1 MVKDVHILLLIIL
14 CSQRNLENTAKKSHL
29 DAYISLSKSIFLEV
43 WSCQFP
49 RVCPPQHRL
58 LRMKVLHLLHLVGP
72 LPSIWY
78 GGKNFIIVFNC
89 DSSPECLGWR
99 LYLVPYLLVHF
110 SESTNGHNSGAK
122 EEQGLWFR
130 YQAPFRMP
138 INHCINTGQIRGVR
152 RKSVSKGGDNIS
164 SRSEEVK
171 N

>member
-1 MVKDVHILLLIIL
+1 MVKDVHIFLLIIL

-29 DAYISLSKSIFLEV
+29 DACIYLSGGLKLPVPTCMPTSAQSAQNE
-43 WSCQFP
+43 
-49 RVCPPQHRL
+49 
-58 LRMKVLHLLHLVGP
+58 VLHLLHLIGP

-78 GGKNFIIVFNC
+78 GGKNSIIVFNC

-99 LYLVPYLLVHF
+99 LYLVPYLVVHF

-122 EEQGLWFR
+122 EKQGLWFR

-152 RKSVSKGGDNIS
+152 RKSVSEGGDNIS
-164 SRSEEVK
+164 SGSEEVK